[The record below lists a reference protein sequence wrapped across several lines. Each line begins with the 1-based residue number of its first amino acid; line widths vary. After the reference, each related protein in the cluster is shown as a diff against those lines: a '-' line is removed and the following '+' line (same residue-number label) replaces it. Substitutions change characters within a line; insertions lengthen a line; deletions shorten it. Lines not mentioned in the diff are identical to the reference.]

1 MRLMRKSIDVYGIQ
15 QPYLTKA
22 MNLNDNPE
30 TFEDVK
36 QMRLDII
43 RDLEAVFSRAMDDN
57 QYSSALKAKEL
68 MIRELRLVL
77 EGQEIRNMKIT
88 DLSDKEL
95 REFIQLNK

>member
-1 MRLMRKSIDVYGIQ
+1 MRKSIDVYGIQ